1 MCPAIAKAQVN
12 LESSKLMGATPVHS
26 DWIICAPQN
35 CKDCAIII
43 AVNKQI
49 AVGWFATQWNQLFE
63 RMIGFNVVIA
73 RQVSAVLRRQCTCL
87 DRHAISEINR
97 IF

>member
-1 MCPAIAKAQVN
+1 MRSAVRQTQVN
-12 LESSKLMGATPVHS
+12 IEGPKFMSTSPVHS

-35 CKDCAIII
+35 CKDCAIIV

-49 AVGWFATQWNQLFE
+49 TVGWFATQWNQLFE